1 MDERFL
7 IAGLGNPGKQYQ
19 NTRHNIGFMVLDE
32 FARTMKTEFRKVQFN
47 AMLSKENLD
56 GKQVVLAKPRTFM
69 NNSGQAIRSITSYYR
84 ISPQNC
90 LIVYDDVDL
99 EFESIRLR
107 KEGSSSGQRGM
118 ESVIASLGDNSIPRL
133 RIGLGRPPGQLETA
147 DFVLQPFSKSE
158 VEVLPFIINRA
169 VDAIR
174 TFISDGID
182 AAMNKHNAPVV

>member
-1 MDERFL
+1 
-7 IAGLGNPGKQYQ
+7 
-19 NTRHNIGFMVLDE
+19 MVLDE